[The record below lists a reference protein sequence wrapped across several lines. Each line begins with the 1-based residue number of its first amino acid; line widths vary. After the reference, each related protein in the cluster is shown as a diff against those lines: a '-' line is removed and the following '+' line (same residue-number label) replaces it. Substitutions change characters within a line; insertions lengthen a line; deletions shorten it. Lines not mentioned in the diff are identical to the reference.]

1 MRAKSCCNSC
11 TAFHQVFAVFAVCG
25 DSCDAVYDQCIH
37 CFSQSRNGFKKITK
51 YNRLKS
57 IQLQLSGFC
66 RHGNGGIMSYDVES
80 NLAYYLR
87 NDRIY
92 LTWHDG
98 RPILLCWKIDLPK
111 SGFRAGRHQSKIV
124 AHLGKIHRTGFY
136 YTGYGNK
143 AVQIFCCVKKVL
155 GLFQRITCKLFQ
167 IWHDLIKIRIGNV
180 DSSSHCSSSKVYG
193 IHFPV
198 SLFDTFPVSGNH
210 GRITV
215 EHLTKTDRNCI
226 LKLCTSHSDHII
238 ELLCLFC
245 KLLLKSYQCFFQRC
259 KKIQNG
265 KLTGRRNHIIGGLR
279 HVYVIIWMDHFI
291 ATLRT
296 SEDLTGSVC
305 DHLIHIH
312 ICAGSGTTL
321 NGIYDKFLSQFSCD
335 HFITGS
341 DNGICLIL
349 RKKPCIIISDSCCF
363 FNLCQVP
370 DKYRMK
376 LCTCNRKILFCP

>member
-1 MRAKSCCNSC
+1 M
-11 TAFHQVFAVFAVCG
+11 
-25 DSCDAVYDQCIH
+25 
-37 CFSQSRNGFKKITK
+37 
-51 YNRLKS
+51 
-57 IQLQLSGFC
+57 
-66 RHGNGGIMSYDVES
+66 
-80 NLAYYLR
+80 
-87 NDRIY
+87 
-92 LTWHDG
+92 
-98 RPILLCWKIDLPK
+98 
-111 SGFRAGRHQSKIV
+111 
-124 AHLGKIHRTGFY
+124 
-136 YTGYGNK
+136 
-143 AVQIFCCVKKVL
+143 
-155 GLFQRITCKLFQ
+155 
-167 IWHDLIKIRIGNV
+167 
-180 DSSSHCSSSKVYG
+180 
-193 IHFPV
+193 
-198 SLFDTFPVSGNH
+198 
-210 GRITV
+210 
-215 EHLTKTDRNCI
+215 EHLTKADRNCI

-341 DNGICLIL
+341 DNGVCLIL

-370 DKYRMK
+370 NKCRMK